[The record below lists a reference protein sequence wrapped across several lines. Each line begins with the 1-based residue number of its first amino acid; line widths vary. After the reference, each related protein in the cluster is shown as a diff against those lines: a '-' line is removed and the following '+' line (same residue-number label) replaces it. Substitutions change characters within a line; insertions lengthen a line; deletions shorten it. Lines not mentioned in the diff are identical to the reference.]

1 MKYNLK
7 MGFPFSKTKCRMV
20 LVTYVGRTNLYNSYL
35 YNFVPEIMI
44 NLSQSEGWILKII
57 NQSEG
62 WIILSQNPHITST
75 NVTLGRYKNTV
86 QLNHTLRMIQLYCIF
101 ISA

>member
-75 NVTLGRYKNTV
+75 YVHIHKEMKN
-86 QLNHTLRMIQLYCIF
+86 
-101 ISA
+101 

>member
-1 MKYNLK
+1 

-44 NLSQSEGWILKII
+44 NLSQSEGWI
-57 NQSEG
+57 
-62 WIILSQNPHITST
+62 ILSQNPHITST
-75 NVTLGRYKNTV
+75 YVHIHKEMKN
-86 QLNHTLRMIQLYCIF
+86 
-101 ISA
+101 

>member
-1 MKYNLK
+1 

-62 WIILSQNPHITST
+62 WILKIINQSEGWIILSQNPHITST
-75 NVTLGRYKNTV
+75 YVHIHKEMKN
-86 QLNHTLRMIQLYCIF
+86 
-101 ISA
+101 